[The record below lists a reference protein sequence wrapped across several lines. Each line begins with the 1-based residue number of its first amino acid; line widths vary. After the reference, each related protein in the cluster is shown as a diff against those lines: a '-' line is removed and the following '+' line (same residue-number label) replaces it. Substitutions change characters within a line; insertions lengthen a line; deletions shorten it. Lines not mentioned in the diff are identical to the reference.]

1 MFPVKHVIAVF
12 SISPNSAYHD
22 QMTIDGNAGEIA
34 FVGSYVPRCC
44 GIATFTRDL
53 RRAVRAIRPSASLP
67 VVAVD
72 DGQGLLPYPAEVR
85 QRIDQDDV
93 ASYRRAAYWLNRSGV
108 QVVCIQHEFG
118 IYGGDSG
125 SHLLELTDRLEI
137 PVVVTLHTVLAQPDH
152 AQQRVMEALMERG
165 CVIVMSRMGL
175 RILRKIHAVREAEVI
190 PHGIPEMGLP
200 EEDGAVGRASWL
212 LTLGLLGPG
221 KGVEHVLRAMPD
233 VVARHPQVQYH
244 VAGATHPKLLAREG
258 ERYRASLERLARDL
272 GIADRVGFE
281 NRYLSDDELCE
292 RVRQA
297 DICLTPYNNEAQATS
312 GALSLAVGAGKPVVS
327 TPYWH
332 AKELLA
338 GGAGVLVPFGD
349 SAAIANAV
357 SGLLDDRARMIRIGR
372 EAHAVSRHMVWPEVA
387 RKYLRVFDRAAQA
400 DRTILL
406 PQIEAS
412 VMPPSDPL
420 PPLRVDHLMR
430 MTDGTG
436 LFQHA
441 IFDIPDYHHGYCT
454 DDNAR
459 ALVLCTM
466 LEHLHD
472 ESTREMIDRLATRY
486 LAFLAAAWHES
497 TGRFRNFMNYERRWL
512 EAFGSEDSH
521 GRALWALGVGCGS
534 FSPGRR
540 HLAGQLFVGGLPAM
554 AGFTS
559 PRAWAFALIGMD
571 ARLRQGIH
579 DSADQ
584 AMCDLLSDRLVSL
597 WHACSGDGWRWFE
610 DHMTYENPRLSQ
622 ALIRCGVTNRQGAW
636 LDVGLQSLAWLV
648 ENHVDREGWF
658 RPVGTNGFHHR
669 DGDRAEFDQQP
680 VEAQAMVSACI
691 DAWQVTGDDAWRQEA
706 ERAFGWFLGRN
717 HLGVPLYVEE
727 TGGCRDGLHEQR
739 PNENQGAES
748 TLACLISLAELRLA
762 DRGSIFGEP
771 VMALQ

>member
-1 MFPVKHVIAVF
+1 
-12 SISPNSAYHD
+12 
-22 QMTIDGNAGEIA
+22 MTFDGGAGEIA

-53 RRAVRAIRPSASLP
+53 RRAVLAIRPSASLP

-72 DGQGLLPYPAEVR
+72 DAQGLLPYPAEVR

-93 ASYRRAAYWLNRSGV
+93 ASYRRAANWLNCSGV

-118 IYGGDSG
+118 IYGGDAG
-125 SHLLELTDRLEI
+125 SYLLELTDRLEI

-152 AQQRVMEALMERG
+152 AQQQVMEALMERG
-165 CVIVMSRMGL
+165 RVIVMSRMGL

-190 PHGIPEMGLP
+190 PHGIPEMDFP
-200 EEDGAVGRASWL
+200 EVDGSVGQASWL

-221 KGVEHVLRAMPD
+221 KGIEHVLRAMPD

-244 VAGATHPKLLAREG
+244 VAGATHPKLLARDG
-258 ERYRASLERLARDL
+258 ERYRESLERLARDL
-272 GIADRVGFE
+272 GVADRVGFE

-292 RVRQA
+292 RLRQA
-297 DICLTPYNNEAQATS
+297 DICLMPYANEAQVTS

-338 GGAGVLVPFGD
+338 GGAGVLVPFGN

-357 SGLLDDRARMIRIGR
+357 CGLLDDRARMTRIGR
-372 EAHAVSRHMVWPEVA
+372 DAHAVSRHMVWSEVA
-387 RKYLRVFDRAAQA
+387 WEYLRVFDRAAEA
-400 DRTILL
+400 DRAILL
-406 PQIEAS
+406 PQMD
-412 VMPPSDPL
+412 MPVTSSSHPL
-420 PPLRVDHLMR
+420 PPLRIDHLMR

-441 IFDIPDYHHGYCT
+441 IYDIPDYHHGYCT

-459 ALVLCTM
+459 ALVLCAL
-466 LEHLHD
+466 LEHLRD
-472 ESTREMIDRLATRY
+472 ESMREVIDRLATRY

-512 EAFGSEDSH
+512 EEFGSEDSH
-521 GRALWALGVGCGS
+521 GRALWALGVGCSS

-540 HLAGQLFVGGLPAM
+540 HLAGQLFVRGLPAV

-559 PRAWAFALIGMD
+559 PRAWAFALIGID
-571 ARLRQGIH
+571 GRLRQGIH

-584 AMCDLLSDRLVSL
+584 SMRDLLADRLTSL
-597 WHACSGDGWRWFE
+597 WDACSGDGWCWFE
-610 DHMTYENPRLSQ
+610 DHITYENARLSQ
-622 ALIRCGVTNRQGAW
+622 ALIRCGAAEPNRAW
-636 LDVGLQSLAWLV
+636 LDVGLRSLEWLV
-648 ENHVDREGWF
+648 ENHIDHGGSF

-669 DGDRAEFDQQP
+669 DGGRAEFDQQP
-680 VEAQAMVSACI
+680 VEAQAMVAACI
-691 DAWQVTGDDAWRQEA
+691 DAWQVTGDEAWRCEA
-706 ERAFGWFLGRN
+706 QRAFGWFLGRN

-748 TLACLISLAELRLA
+748 TLACLISLTELRLA
-762 DRGSIFGEP
+762 DHGALFGEP